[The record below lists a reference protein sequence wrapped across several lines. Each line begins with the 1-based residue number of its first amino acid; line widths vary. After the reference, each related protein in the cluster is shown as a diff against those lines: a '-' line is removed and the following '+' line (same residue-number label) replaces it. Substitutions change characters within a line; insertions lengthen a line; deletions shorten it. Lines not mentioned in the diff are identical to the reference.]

1 MFENKYI
8 ARLDCHYSRI
18 IASWYNA
25 GGTIET
31 SVRKSLK
38 FFEWMKTIGLT
49 DDERK
54 EIWYLATNGKL
65 EFEDSARKFISE
77 NG

>member
-18 IASWYNA
+18 IASWYMA
-25 GGTIET
+25 GGTIGT
-31 SVRKSLK
+31 SVRKSSK
-38 FFEWMKTIGLT
+38 FFEWMKTIG
-49 DDERK
+49 
-54 EIWYLATNGKL
+54 TNGKL
-65 EFEDSARKFISE
+65 EFEYSARKFISE